1 MLFLFPTNDP
11 SAMKGYAKFLCILF
25 VLGFIGFHTAS
36 AIDPS
41 DTRLLSQPAISNDH
55 IAFVY
60 AEDLWVAEK
69 DGSHPRRLTIDEGQ
83 ESSPIFSPDGKMIAF
98 NASYEDNTDVYIIP
112 VSGGVPKRLTW
123 HPYQDM
129 VRDFTPDGKKVLFA
143 SQRNTFTSR
152 HHQLFTV

>member
-41 DTRLLSQPAISNDH
+41 DTRLLSKPAISNDH
-55 IAFVY
+55 IAFIY

-69 DGSHPRRLTIDEGQ
+69 DGSHPRRMTIAEVQ
-83 ESSPIFSPDGKMIAF
+83 KSSPMFSPDGETIAF
-98 NASYEDNTDVYIIP
+98 NPSYDGITDAHIRP
-112 VSGGVPKRLTW
+112 SAG
-123 HPYQDM
+123 
-129 VRDFTPDGKKVLFA
+129 
-143 SQRNTFTSR
+143 
-152 HHQLFTV
+152 